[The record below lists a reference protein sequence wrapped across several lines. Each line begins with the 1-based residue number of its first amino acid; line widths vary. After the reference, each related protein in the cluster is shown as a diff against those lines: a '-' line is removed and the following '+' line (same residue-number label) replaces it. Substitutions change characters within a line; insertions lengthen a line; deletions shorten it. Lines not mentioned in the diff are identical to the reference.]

1 VAAGAGTGSSFVSAG
16 AVAPVTVVGKNAN
29 LLPGTGNPYTGLSGW
44 QLALGVA
51 YNIGGSSI
59 AAPVATS
66 TLQMNIVSIY
76 QDAANGPSNFFQK
89 FICRLNISTETNAV
103 AGI

>member
-1 VAAGAGTGSSFVSAG
+1 MAGAGTGSSFITAG
-16 AVAPVTVVGKNAN
+16 AVAPVTVVGLNAN
-29 LLPGTGNPYTGLSGW
+29 LLPGTGNPYTGFSGW
-44 QLALGVA
+44 QLALWA
-51 YNIGGSSI
+51 NYNKAGSAI
-59 AAPVATS
+59 AAPVATA

-76 QDAANGPSNFFQK
+76 EDAANGPSNFFQK